1 MNTDQCEGFP
11 HIGFRLI
18 FAACA
23 GFSKACVMLIENG
36 ANVYTIDQNGIP
48 VLHHA
53 IDSKNFE
60 TIAVIVRQLTEEKE
74 IEINR
79 AVGIHKWT
87 PLYRAGENKLLV
99 FKFSHDLHLVIH
111 DCSKEIIEFLL
122 RHGAN
127 VHCEDKTTGTTTI
140 QMAVIRGNLNTTQL
154 LVAHGADTAALS
166 KV

>member
-1 MNTDQCEGFP
+1 MFTQSIKMVNQ
-11 HIGFRLI
+11 HQIHLI
-18 FAACA
+18 YPPCPL
-23 GFSKACVMLIENG
+23 S
-36 ANVYTIDQNGIP
+36 GIP

-87 PLYRAGENKLLV
+87 PLYRAGENKLLLS
-99 FKFSHDLHLVIH
+99 KLANDLHLVIH

-122 RHGAN
+122 RHGAS
-127 VHCEDKTTGTTTI
+127 VQCEDKTTGTTAI